1 MVLAGLLSGGCGIYY
16 LPLRHLTLNIKSIL
30 RAIALDLTGLAIKW
44 LLLLGSA
51 GKTALFAFKH
61 MRRGLFGGCGYRG
74 TVAL

>member
-16 LPLRHLTLNIKSIL
+16 PALRHLTLNIKSIL

-44 LLLLGSA
+44 PRLLGLA
-51 GKTALFAFKH
+51 GKTSLFAFKH
-61 MRRGLFGGCGYRG
+61 IKRGSLGGCGYRG